1 MHTHT
6 HTHTHTQTRVSK
18 LIHTPS
24 HEPLT
29 SMHSRVN
36 YWRAWHLSI
45 TRECMRVYGVLF
57 MQRRRCTRG
66 HARARTHDLPFST
79 PTSTS
84 VVLRLNE
91 CVRAVMWLTMCVVAP
106 VCSVSARRYS
116 VAIALPSSF
125 TDWETSEREQHMTS
139 PSPAFGQCSAR
150 KGERLNV
157 YSTSKHVSSC
167 DPIPLYLL

>member
-1 MHTHT
+1 
-6 HTHTHTQTRVSK
+6 VSK

-45 TRECMRVYGVLF
+45 TRECMRVYSVLF

-66 HARARTHDLPFST
+66 HAQAHARSPVLDPDINKRRTAVERVCEGSNVTYNVRCGSCVQCERAAVQRRHCSSFFLHRLRDERARATYDVTFA
-79 PTSTS
+79 S
-84 VVLRLNE
+84 VR
-91 CVRAVMWLTMCVVAP
+91 P
-106 VCSVSARRYS
+106 V
-116 VAIALPSSF
+116 F
-125 TDWETSEREQHMTS
+125 GSERW
-139 PSPAFGQCSAR
+139 
-150 KGERLNV
+150 KVERV